1 MSTTAGDQWSGDDW
15 ESYCRQLLT
24 QRYGTSY
31 QPVPDRDRGDF
42 GIDGFTS
49 DGEVF
54 QCYAAQDPLGDAD
67 LRKKQRVKIT
77 EDLKKLENN
86 IEVVSQLTAPAK
98 INRWTLLVP
107 RLVSKEILQHAA
119 SKAAELRGKGLDA
132 VAPGF
137 DVKVLT
143 SEDFGAEKQALDGFS
158 VALLPDPPPDA
169 TDESVAAWEA
179 DKPRAAATLSRKVAN
194 LPGMSTN
201 EKQQLL
207 CLELAKRHLHGA
219 EAEDQLRRAQPQMWE
234 RLNGER
240 KLREQTL
247 AVEHL
252 SASPSEQRTL
262 WTEVREV
269 RSRLES
275 SLPLLTGGR
284 ADSLAWSI
292 VAEWLIRCPMDPVP
306 AAGV

>member
-98 INRWTLLVP
+98 INRWDAACASTCQQGDSPARSFQSSRTTGQGTGRRSP
-107 RLVSKEILQHAA
+107 RV
-119 SKAAELRGKGLDA
+119 
-132 VAPGF
+132 
-137 DVKVLT
+137 
-143 SEDFGAEKQALDGFS
+143 
-158 VALLPDPPPDA
+158 
-169 TDESVAAWEA
+169 
-179 DKPRAAATLSRKVAN
+179 
-194 LPGMSTN
+194 
-201 EKQQLL
+201 
-207 CLELAKRHLHGA
+207 
-219 EAEDQLRRAQPQMWE
+219 
-234 RLNGER
+234 
-240 KLREQTL
+240 
-247 AVEHL
+247 
-252 SASPSEQRTL
+252 
-262 WTEVREV
+262 
-269 RSRLES
+269 
-275 SLPLLTGGR
+275 
-284 ADSLAWSI
+284 
-292 VAEWLIRCPMDPVP
+292 
-306 AAGV
+306 